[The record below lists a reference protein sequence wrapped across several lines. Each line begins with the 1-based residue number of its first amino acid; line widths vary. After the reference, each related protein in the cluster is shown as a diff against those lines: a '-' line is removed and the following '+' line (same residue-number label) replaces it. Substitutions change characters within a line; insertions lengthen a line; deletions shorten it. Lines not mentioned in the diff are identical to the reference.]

1 MHFWVGGTLGS
12 PYYVVAVLI
21 DVSPT
26 EKLELLCDNYLYS
39 TTQIIKVEYYS
50 DSKVLFLIT

>member
-26 EKLELLCDNYLYS
+26 EKLELLCDNYLYNS
-39 TTQIIKVEYYS
+39 NNQGWL
-50 DSKVLFLIT
+50 LFRL